1 MATTTTNFGWD
12 IPQSTDLVKDG
23 ATAIAALGQDID
35 TALVDLKGGTTG
47 QVLAKASGTDLDFS
61 WVAQDDS
68 NAIQNAIV
76 DAKGDL
82 IGATAADTPAR
93 LAVGTD
99 GQVLT
104 ADSTA
109 ATGLKW
115 ATAATPSSGL
125 NLIARTSFSN
135 VASQAFDDVFT
146 STYATYFAVIEQ
158 IYAATGDDD
167 LQLQLRYAGPT
178 TQTATYYGSTFE
190 VPYTGSTVATPS
202 NNGAH
207 LTVARQTG
215 SSGTLGSGYIYFNLV
230 GDTSVKPNFRGQ
242 YTDKDA
248 NQYSFGGQ
256 NDTARIYTGFLLK
269 SSSTNI
275 TGTVS
280 IYGLAKS

>member
-35 TALVDLKGGTTG
+35 TALVDLKGGTSG

-82 IGATAADTPAR
+82 IAATANDTPAR
-93 LAVGTD
+93 LAVGTN

-109 ATGLKW
+109 STGLAWK
-115 ATAATPSSGL
+115 TAGSGL
-125 NLIARTSFSN
+125 TLITRTSFSN

-146 STYATYFAVIEQ
+146 STYLSYLVVIDD
-158 IYAATGDDD
+158 IYAATGSDD
-167 LQLQLRYAGPT
+167 LQLQFRYAGPT
-178 TQTATYYGSTFE
+178 TQASGYYGSTWGVAYNATTFS
-190 VPYTGSTVATPS
+190 TASNGS
-202 NNGAH
+202 NQ
-207 LTVARQTG
+207 LTISQI
-215 SSGTLGSGYIYFNLV
+215 SGTVGTPASGQMWFGRV
-230 GDTSVKPNFRGQ
+230 GNSSTTPNVRGQ
-242 YTDKDA
+242 FFDSDA
-248 NQYSFGGQ
+248 SQYIFGAQ
-256 NDTARIYTGFLLK
+256 VSTARNYTGFLLK

-275 TGTVS
+275 TGSVS
-280 IYGLAKS
+280 IYGLAK